1 MIRNGM
7 SFFTSAIW
15 SNISLP
21 ILITN
26 KTYTPQT
33 MEPPSAA
40 EHRAGLFDAGRRQS
54 DWRRG
59 SRGLKASLPAV
70 IAETSR
76 TSAYGDRSDN
86 AEYKEAKGILRR
98 THGQI
103 FNIEDQLRRVV
114 LIPSS
119 TSAAGT
125 IQLGSTV
132 IVEIK
137 KDGASSGAAARK
149 TFRILG
155 SSETDPGHGRIS
167 HTSPLGAA
175 LLGQLWRRSGGAGS
189 RRNAGIYRSLR

>member
-1 MIRNGM
+1 
-7 SFFTSAIW
+7 
-15 SNISLP
+15 
-21 ILITN
+21 
-26 KTYTPQT
+26 
-33 MEPPSAA
+33 MEARLA
-40 EHRAGLFDAGRRQS
+40 R
-54 DWRRG
+54 
-59 SRGLKASLPAV
+59 LKQSLPAA

-103 FNIEDQLRRVV
+103 FNIEDQLKRVV
-114 LIPSS
+114 LISS
-119 TSAAGT
+119 GTGAAGT

-137 KDGASSGAAARK
+137 KDGAPSRK

-155 SSETDPGHGRIS
+155 SSETDPSRGRIS

-175 LLGQLWRRSGGAGS
+175 LLGHTMDDRVVVQTPSGTQEYK
-189 RRNAGIYRSLR
+189 IVDVK

>member
-1 MIRNGM
+1 MQI
-7 SFFTSAIW
+7 
-15 SNISLP
+15 P
-21 ILITN
+21 
-26 KTYTPQT
+26 
-33 MEPPSAA
+33 
-40 EHRAGLFDAGRRQS
+40 RRQWS
-54 DWRRG
+54 RRPPPNNEPVYLTPEG
-59 SRGLKASLPAV
+59 VKRLEARLARLKTSLPAA

-114 LIPSS
+114 LIPSG
-119 TSAAGT
+119 TGATGT

-137 KDGASSGAAARK
+137 KDGIPSSAAARK

-175 LLGQLWRRSGGAGS
+175 LLGHVTGDVVAVQAPGGTQKYKIVEV
-189 RRNAGIYRSLR
+189 R

>member
-1 MIRNGM
+1 MQI
-7 SFFTSAIW
+7 
-15 SNISLP
+15 P
-21 ILITN
+21 
-26 KTYTPQT
+26 
-33 MEPPSAA
+33 
-40 EHRAGLFDAGRRQS
+40 RRQWS
-54 DWRRG
+54 RRPPPNNDPVYLTPEG
-59 SRGLKASLPAV
+59 VKRLESRLARLKASLPAA

-132 IVEIK
+132 VVEIK
-137 KDGASSGAAARK
+137 KDGALSSAAPRK

-175 LLGQLWRRSGGAGS
+175 LLGHTAGDVVAVQAPGGTQEY
-189 RRNAGIYRSLR
+189 IIIEVK